1 MTEMSI
7 EQFLKGEI
15 RMTIEVIF
23 YFIGFLT
30 CLALIAIIMEVNE
43 SDKEKKKELKARYRN
58 MLKEQKIESIQNNIE
73 IDIKI

>member
-1 MTEMSI
+1 MS
-7 EQFLKGEI
+7 
-15 RMTIEVIF
+15 IEVIF

-43 SDKEKKKELKARYRN
+43 RDAKNKKELKKRYRD
-58 MLKEQKIESIQNNIE
+58 MLKEQTIETIQDTIN

>member
-1 MTEMSI
+1 MTDNVKNKY
-7 EQFLKGEI
+7 LKGEI